1 MSAAALAPEKPL
13 RLACNRCHAQK
24 LRCPRSSESDR
35 NGPDET
41 CSRCLKAGAQCIVS
55 KRGKVGRPAK
65 RKPNS
70 PSSVEEAP
78 NHDHRRC
85 HRQGSEN
92 ASSDGSLVH
101 VFGLAP
107 DPLRQQ
113 GQLTSPDTEGHQRLC
128 DAENLLSSTGSP
140 SMTPTPQLSLNG
152 TSTASDDNNEVDP
165 AAVWPSQ
172 HPWPDGAF
180 NAEPNYFSASESVW
194 GQKCWGGY
202 FMKAGFLAHEANP
215 PIFRHYM
222 SRSSRI
228 STWISAFLHSTS
240 LLNEANKSPNI
251 PHGSTADLSRTASVL
266 KLSDLSAKIIHLS
279 EKYRSNG
286 PVITPAGA
294 GASLGQQIVKDIVD
308 FSGEL
313 IDIARQGLPRF
324 ISLPRSSIK
333 ISASS
338 DVDMSEANEDDG
350 PTDSTTES
358 VDSFMTTGSLLPAP
372 CIPESAVIFLLLG
385 CYTQL
390 LHSFELAINCLDAEH
405 RSSTHSSDANPGTVN
420 SLLKASLLIHTVTY
434 LLGRVH
440 RSFSVGEVENKDGE
454 GAHSVD
460 IGRWKISLLGDN
472 NIDEGLL
479 GRAFIEIQGR
489 EQGLMKKAKHLRQ
502 MINTFQI

>member
-1 MSAAALAPEKPL
+1 MAGSMPGLHEK
-13 RLACNRCHAQK
+13 
-24 LRCPRSSESDR
+24 
-35 NGPDET
+35 DED
-41 CSRCLKAGAQCIVS
+41 SIFHLFHG
-55 KRGKVGRPAK
+55 
-65 RKPNS
+65 
-70 PSSVEEAP
+70 E
-78 NHDHRRC
+78 
-85 HRQGSEN
+85 
-92 ASSDGSLVH
+92 
-101 VFGLAP
+101 
-107 DPLRQQ
+107 
-113 GQLTSPDTEGHQRLC
+113 
-128 DAENLLSSTGSP
+128 
-140 SMTPTPQLSLNG
+140 PQIK
-152 TSTASDDNNEVDP
+152 TD
-165 AAVWPSQ
+165 
-172 HPWPDGAF
+172 
-180 NAEPNYFSASESVW
+180 
-194 GQKCWGGY
+194 
-202 FMKAGFLAHEANP
+202 
-215 PIFRHYM
+215 
-222 SRSSRI
+222 
-228 STWISAFLHSTS
+228 
-240 LLNEANKSPNI
+240 EANKSPNI
-251 PHGSTADLSRTASVL
+251 PDGSTADLSRTASVL
-266 KLSDLSAKIIHLS
+266 KLSDLSAKIIYSS

-324 ISLPRSSIK
+324 ISLPRSSIE

-390 LHSFELAINCLDAEH
+390 LHSFELAINCLYSEH

-420 SLLKASLLIHTVTY
+420 SLLKESLLFHTVTY

-454 GAHSVD
+454 GTHSVD
-460 IGRWKISLLGDN
+460 IDRWKLSFLGDK

-489 EQGLMKKAKHLRQ
+489 EQGLMRKAKHLRQ